1 MGETGDLLKKI
12 RDTKRT
18 FHVKMSA
25 IKDRNTMHL
34 TEAEEI
40 QKWQE
45 YTEEMYKKDLH
56 YPNKHDGVVTH
67 LEPDIPECEV
77 KWEALPQVKPVEV
90 ILSYFKS

>member
-1 MGETGDLLKKI
+1 MD
-12 RDTKRT
+12 
-18 FHVKMSA
+18 
-25 IKDRNTMHL
+25 L

-40 QKWQE
+40 QEWQE

-56 YPNKHDGVVTH
+56 YLNKHDGMAIH
-67 LEPDIPECEV
+67 LEPDIPGCKV